1 MYQITM
7 ADLIDLDDA
16 DQIWSAGKILEP
28 WQRLPHGSISI
39 GWEGHARKNV
49 LTHASLHALLT

>member
-39 GWEGHARKNV
+39 R
-49 LTHASLHALLT
+49 